1 MRELAIFSGD
11 ERKQRS
17 SISTD
22 DQLTEE
28 QARLSRLGAF
38 LFDRHHRFHLY
49 VKYLVFW
56 ARNAKNNRLLFPP
69 VCSRKGKRS
78 IILKEAASVCVGPPA
93 ELILSCHKVGTWRGV
108 CLEGGGGRRSFMIGH
123 PVDWTV
129 SCLVLHKATCPPL
142 SLPTCQLWMTLR
154 YLSSWAV
161 LDHQPSSVVHRDQCQ
176 QTQCHIL
183 NHILDDWSVNE
194 RRTFPSLFLISDDCG
209 FYSTDNNINPA

>member
-129 SCLVLHKATCPPL
+129 SCLVLHKATCPPSL
-142 SLPTCQLWMTLR
+142 ST
-154 YLSSWAV
+154 YLSIVNDVEISLILGRAG
-161 LDHQPSSVVHRDQCQ
+161 PS
-176 QTQCHIL
+176 
-183 NHILDDWSVNE
+183 
-194 RRTFPSLFLISDDCG
+194 
-209 FYSTDNNINPA
+209 A

>member
-108 CLEGGGGRRSFMIGH
+108 CLEGEGGEDRLWSDTPLIGLSAVWCCTR
-123 PVDWTV
+123 PR
-129 SCLVLHKATCPPL
+129 APL
-142 SLPTCQLWMTLR
+142 SL
-154 YLSSWAV
+154 YLPVNCEWRWDISHLGPCWTISLAQSCIAISASKLSVTSWTTSWTIEALTNAV
-161 LDHQPSSVVHRDQCQ
+161 HFPLCFRFQMIVV
-176 QTQCHIL
+176 
-183 NHILDDWSVNE
+183 
-194 RRTFPSLFLISDDCG
+194 
-209 FYSTDNNINPA
+209 STRLTTI